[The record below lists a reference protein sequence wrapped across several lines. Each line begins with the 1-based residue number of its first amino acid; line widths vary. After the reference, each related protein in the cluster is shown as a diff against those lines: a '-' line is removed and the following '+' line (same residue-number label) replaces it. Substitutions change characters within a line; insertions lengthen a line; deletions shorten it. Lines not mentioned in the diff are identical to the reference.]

1 MQNQNIN
8 LSNRLLTRKEAADFL
23 GCKENTLAVWATN
36 KRYNLPFYKICRLV
50 KYRLSDLENFVVK
63 NRHGG
68 ENLVDDKLNSG
79 GSRISRVFF
88 K

>member
-23 GCKENTLAVWATN
+23 GCKEHTLAVWATN
-36 KRYNLPFYKICRLV
+36 KRYNLPFYKIGRLV
-50 KYRLSDLENFVVK
+50 KYRLNDLEDFVVK

-68 ENLVDDKLNSG
+68 DLKNSKLNSG
-79 GSRISRVFF
+79 NFDASRAVF